1 VQPGT
6 SAILVILRKVTP
18 DKFEEALRPYGGTV
32 LRTSLSREQEQELMK
47 AMHGDDPSAPTWE
60 QSPAPTGSQATGS
73 QA

>member
-47 AMHGDDPSAPTWE
+47 AMHGDDPSAPTWG
-60 QSPAPTGSQATGS
+60 QSPAPAGSQATGS